1 MLQDVIHPPQSEQL
15 QIEGLASPIE
25 DPILAFC
32 DEAELFGAAAEA
44 SSCSGCC
51 YEDINSCYTT
61 NTATTTAAT
70 ITTADLSYPCSSSV
84 FASDTTKFD
93 PASLSVLLDTQPD
106 PDISAS
112 LNYRFFVDPQEP
124 FDLSSTLQPSQL
136 PIMSTTNFSTTN
148 TFSPDPT
155 AAIPTQSLQ
164 SVYEQQE
171 CLAQLQPYI
180 GLDPTSTSPT
190 SCSFFDPGGIAGPSY
205 LTAGCLG
212 EVNGMYGGGGILGGG
227 AEMVEFQ
234 ADNGGGI
241 YGMDSMQS
249 VFNTSDLQE
258 VLSENQHHLAN
269 GSGGCS
275 SPTPLTATSNMT
287 SLDESTFKVG
297 RLSVEE
303 KKERINR
310 FMKKRN
316 ERNFRKKIKYACRKT
331 LADSRP
337 RVRGR
342 FAKNDEFGEATRPR
356 SSHHEDEDDDEVVI
370 KEEEDMI
377 DSDIFAHITG
387 VNSFKCNYTLQS
399 WI

>member
-1 MLQDVIHPPQSEQL
+1 MGFTDR
-15 QIEGLASPIE
+15 
-25 DPILAFC
+25 
-32 DEAELFGAAAEA
+32 
-44 SSCSGCC
+44 
-51 YEDINSCYTT
+51 
-61 NTATTTAAT
+61 
-70 ITTADLSYPCSSSV
+70 V

-171 CLAQLQPYI
+171 CLAQLQP
-180 GLDPTSTSPT
+180 
-190 SCSFFDPGGIAGPSY
+190 
-205 LTAGCLG
+205 
-212 EVNGMYGGGGILGGG
+212 
-227 AEMVEFQ
+227 
-234 ADNGGGI
+234 
-241 YGMDSMQS
+241 
-249 VFNTSDLQE
+249 
-258 VLSENQHHLAN
+258 
-269 GSGGCS
+269 

-316 ERNFRKKIKYACRKT
+316 ERNFRKKIKVSTQSEKEKEIEDRLPIT
-331 LADSRP
+331 SSR
-337 RVRGR
+337 
-342 FAKNDEFGEATRPR
+342 NGEMYSAFYNVTAMV
-356 SSHHEDEDDDEVVI
+356 D
-370 KEEEDMI
+370 
-377 DSDIFAHITG
+377 TG
-387 VNSFKCNYTLQS
+387 VVSLPELG
-399 WI
+399 